1 MGKTIILTGTF
12 CHVNKGDAAMQS
24 TMAGLLEQ
32 RYEGSEV
39 VISAPFPDEDRQFYA
54 PRQVIRCH
62 RRRLIYSAFQCLSGW
77 LWKKTGRSAWLLD
90 EEMRQYAKANLI
102 VDLSGDMLT
111 EDYGPHVAM
120 SHFYPILL
128 ANAMGKRVFLCAQS
142 IGPFNWTR
150 KLASY
155 ILNHA
160 GAVTVRD
167 QVTLDY
173 LQSIGVTPRRLG
185 LTADLA
191 FLMEPVDVAIGRD
204 RLLQLIGE
212 DSAGPLLGVSLS
224 FLIEKHY
231 RKKCPVAHQESFV
244 ELMAR
249 SLDAWVERYQGLV
262 VFFAHVTGPG
272 ALKDDREACRSV
284 AQQMKHPAFVL
295 EEDLSPAAI
304 KGTIRHCDL
313 FFGARMH
320 ANIAA
325 LSSFVPTIAIS
336 YSHKTPG
343 IMNQLGCG
351 EFVLPIEALSKDL
364 ILRTFERLYQTREEV
379 RGRLHLRMPEIRALS
394 EENLTRADELLTSVD

>member
-12 CHVNKGDAAMQS
+12 CHVNKGDAAMQL
-24 TMAGLLEQ
+24 TMASLMEQ
-32 RYEGSEV
+32 RYADCEV
-39 VISAPFPDEDRQFYA
+39 VISAPFPDEDSQFYA
-54 PRQVIRCH
+54 PRKVIRCH
-62 RRRLIYSAFQCLSGW
+62 RRRLIYSFVQCISGW
-77 LWKKTGRSAWLLD
+77 LWKKTGSEAWLLD
-90 EEMRQYAKANLI
+90 EEMRHYAKADLI

-111 EDYGPHVAM
+111 EDYGPHVAL

-173 LQSIGVTPRRLG
+173 LQSVGVTPRRLG
-185 LTADLA
+185 LTGDVA
-191 FLMEPVDVAIGRD
+191 FLMDPEDASAGRS

-212 DSAGPLLGVSLS
+212 DNAGPLLGLSLS

-231 RKKCPVAHQESFV
+231 RKKCPLAHQEPFV
-244 ELMAR
+244 DLMAR
-249 SLDAWVERYQGLV
+249 SLDAWVERYQGVV

-272 ALKDDREACRSV
+272 AQKDDREACKCV
-284 AQQMKHPAFVL
+284 AQKMKHSAFVL
-295 EEDLSPAAI
+295 EDDLSPSEI

-325 LSSFVPTIAIS
+325 LSSFVPTIAIA

-351 EFVLPIEALSKDL
+351 EFVLRIEALSESL
-364 ILRTFERLYQTREEV
+364 IENAFSRMHQEREEV
-379 RGRLHLRMPEIRALS
+379 RSRLHQRIPEIRELSSQNLERVDAL
-394 EENLTRADELLTSVD
+394 LGMD

>member
-1 MGKTIILTGTF
+1 MAKRIILTGTF
-12 CHVNKGDAAMQS
+12 CHVNKGDAAMQLTIAS
-24 TMAGLLEQ
+24 LLEQ
-32 RYEGSEV
+32 RYGDCEV
-39 VISAPFPDEDRQFYA
+39 VISAPFPDEDRPFYA
-54 PRQVIRCH
+54 PRQVVRCH

-77 LWKKTGRSAWLLD
+77 LWKKTGRSVWLFD
-90 EEMRQYAKANLI
+90 EEMRHYAKADLI

-111 EDYGPHVAM
+111 EDYGPHVAL

-142 IGPFNWTR
+142 IGPFKYTKR
-150 KLASY
+150 LASY

-167 QVTLDY
+167 QVSLDY

-185 LTADLA
+185 LTADVA
-191 FLMEPVDVAIGRD
+191 FLMEPEDVAIGRD

-212 DSAGPLLGVSLS
+212 DCVGPVLGVSLS

-231 RKKCPVAHQESFV
+231 RRKCPVAHQESFV

-249 SLDAWVERYQGLV
+249 SLDAWVEHYEGVV

-272 ALKDDREACRSV
+272 AQKDDREACKCV
-284 AQQMKHPAFVL
+284 AQKMKHSAFVL

-313 FFGARMH
+313 FLGARMH

-325 LSSFVPTIAIS
+325 LSSFVPTIALS

-351 EFVLPIEALSKDL
+351 EFVLPIEALSDSL
-364 ILRTFERLYQTREEV
+364 IESAFARLHKEREEV
-379 RGRLHLRMPEIRALS
+379 RLRLHQRIPEIRELSLLNLERVDAL
-394 EENLTRADELLTSVD
+394 LALD

>member
-1 MGKTIILTGTF
+1 MAKTIILTGTF

-24 TMAGLLEQ
+24 TMASLLEQ
-32 RYEGSEV
+32 KYEECEV
-39 VISAPFPDEDRQFYA
+39 VISAPFPYEDRPFYA

-77 LWKKTGRSAWLLD
+77 LWKKTGRVGWLLD
-90 EEMRQYAKANLI
+90 EEMRYYAKADLI

-111 EDYGPHVAM
+111 EDYGSHVAL

-155 ILNHA
+155 VLNHA

-173 LQSIGVTPRRLG
+173 LQSIGVMPRRLG

-191 FLMEPVDVAIGRD
+191 FLMEPEDVQIGRD
-204 RLLQLIGE
+204 RLLRLVG
-212 DSAGPLLGVSLS
+212 DSQGPLLGVSLS

-231 RKKCPVAHQESFV
+231 LKKCPVSHQESFV

-249 SLDAWVERYQGLV
+249 SLDAWVERYQGVV

-272 ALKDDREACRSV
+272 ELKDDREACRRV
-284 AQQMKHPAFVL
+284 VQHMKHSAFVL
-295 EEDLSPAAI
+295 EEDLSPAVI

-325 LSSFVPTIAIS
+325 LSSYVPTIAIS

-351 EFVLPIEALSKDL
+351 EFVLPIEALSDRL
-364 ILRTFERLYQTREEV
+364 IESAFMRMHAEREDVRLRLHQRVPEV
-379 RGRLHLRMPEIRALS
+379 RSLASRNMGRVDAL
-394 EENLTRADELLTSVD
+394 LDLD